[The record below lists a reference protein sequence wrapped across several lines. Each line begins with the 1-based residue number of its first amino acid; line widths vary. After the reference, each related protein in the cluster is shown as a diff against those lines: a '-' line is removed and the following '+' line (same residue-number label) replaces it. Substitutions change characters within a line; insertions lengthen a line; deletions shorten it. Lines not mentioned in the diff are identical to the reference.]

1 MASHQSDFDAAKDT
15 LGQKTEETKNY
26 GADKTG
32 QAQHHAQGMGEAT
45 KQKAVEA
52 KDSTA
57 SAGQTA
63 KNKASEATDN
73 AGGMM
78 QQAGDKLKEGW
89 ENTKNAVT
97 GNN

>member
-1 MASHQSDFDAAKDT
+1 MASRQSNFDAAKDT
-15 LGQKTEETKNY
+15 VGQKTEETKNY
-26 GADKTG
+26 GADKTN
-32 QAQHHAQGMGEAT
+32 QAQNHAQGMGEAA
-45 KQKAVEA
+45 KQKAGEA

-63 KNKASEATDN
+63 KEKAADASNN
-73 AGGMM
+73 AGNMM

-97 GNN
+97 GNK